1 MTKQE
6 MIDIIFDEEKNL
18 WVKFKICRQLKG
30 DDDKLTIAIRYQW
43 SAIFR
48 LIQKLMDNIK

>member
-1 MTKQE
+1 MRKQE

-30 DDDKLTIAIRYQW
+30 DDDKLTIALRYQW